1 MMNRIT
7 RISSLRANRI
17 RANYVNRMSAQHV
30 SKIEPLAPVEKG
42 KNNSEQPSENYLDSY
57 DRYYEKL
64 NELKKE
70 FKTFY
75 HREQELLAAIN
86 DLDSHQQKIVK
97 HTDNLISK
105 YNQALKALYSFDQAV
120 SGQHVINVRQTLQ
133 TFHLEMKQ
141 LGIKEDELGYLY
153 FEPKRFVNFIR
164 NDESNFEELLIQFR
178 QLIIESYKSLTKIR
192 INNEQNNPYEA
203 KPFEY
208 KGLIIE
214 EET

>member
-1 MMNRIT
+1 MNRIT
-7 RISSLRANRI
+7 RVSSLRANRI

-64 NELKKE
+64 NDLKKE

-75 HREQELLAAIN
+75 HREQELLTAIN
-86 DLDSHQQKIVK
+86 DLDIHEQKIVK
-97 HTDNLISK
+97 HTDNLITK
-105 YNQALKALYSFDQAV
+105 YNQALQALYSFDQAV

-133 TFHLEMKQ
+133 TFQSEMKQ
-141 LGIKEDELGYLY
+141 LGIHENELGYLS
-153 FEPKRFVNFIR
+153 FEPKSFVNFIR

-192 INNEQNNPYEA
+192 ISNAQINPYEP

>member
-1 MMNRIT
+1 MNRIT
-7 RISSLRANRI
+7 RVSSLRANRI

-42 KNNSEQPSENYLDSY
+42 KNNSELPSENYLDSY

-64 NELKKE
+64 KELKNE

-75 HREQELLAAIN
+75 HREQDLLAAIN
-86 DLDSHQQKIVK
+86 DLDSHQQKMVT
-97 HTDNLISK
+97 HTDNLITK

-133 TFHLEMKQ
+133 TFHSEMKQ
-141 LGIKEDELGYLY
+141 LGVSENEQGFLS
-153 FEPKRFVNFIR
+153 FEPKKFVHFIR
-164 NDESNFEELLIQFR
+164 NKESDFELLLTQFR

-192 INNEQNNPYEA
+192 INHKQINPYEA